1 MKRKYILIFMIVL
14 AMGMTACSSESKEDA
29 VSEETDSL
37 QEADKK
43 ETEDTKTTDAK
54 TTDAKTIET
63 KADAVESPNPETAQ
77 EDGEV
82 SLKEEEIP
90 QGDPIVG
97 IVEKY
102 EGNTITIRTPEDD
115 MLYYFSTEN
124 VPILEGFSTESAHT
138 AEGDSQISVG
148 DKVEVSYRGLI
159 DFDEEH
165 PDEAVK
171 IVVITV
177 E

>member
-1 MKRKYILIFMIVL
+1 MNRKFILIFVIVI
-14 AMGMTACSSESKEDA
+14 AMGMTACSSESKEETISVGTD
-29 VSEETDSL
+29 SQQETD
-37 QEADKK
+37 QEASVDTKAA
-43 ETEDTKTTDAK
+43 ETETNL
-54 TTDAKTIET
+54 
-63 KADAVESPNPETAQ
+63 VEPSEPEMAE
-77 EDGEV
+77 EDGQV
-82 SLKEEEIP
+82 SP
-90 QGDPIVG
+90 DPIAG

-102 EGNTITIRTPEDD
+102 EGSTITIRTPEDD

-124 VPILEGFSTESAHT
+124 AQILEGFSTESAH
-138 AEGDSQISVG
+138 AVEGDFSIAVG
-148 DKVEVSYRGLI
+148 DKVEISYRGLI

>member
-1 MKRKYILIFMIVL
+1 MKKKFVLIFMSVL
-14 AMGMTACSSESKEDA
+14 AMGMTACSSESKGDA
-29 VSEETDSL
+29 VSVEADFRQETDKEETG
-37 QEADKK
+37 
-43 ETEDTKTTDAK
+43 DTKTT
-54 TTDAKTIET
+54 ET
-63 KADAVESPNPETAQ
+63 NDVELPKPEITE
-77 EDGEV
+77 EDGKASPED
-82 SLKEEEIP
+82 EENTVC
-90 QGDPIVG
+90 DPIAG

-124 VPILEGFSTESAHT
+124 AQILEGFSTESAREP
-138 AEGDSQISVG
+138 EGDLSIAVG

-165 PDEAVK
+165 PSEAVK

>member
-1 MKRKYILIFMIVL
+1 MKKKFVLIFMSVL
-14 AMGMTACSSESKEDA
+14 AMGMTACSSESKGDA
-29 VSEETDSL
+29 VSVEADFRQETDKEETG
-37 QEADKK
+37 
-43 ETEDTKTTDAK
+43 DTKTT
-54 TTDAKTIET
+54 ET
-63 KADAVESPNPETAQ
+63 NDVELPKPEITEA
-77 EDGEV
+77 
-82 SLKEEEIP
+82 EENTVC
-90 QGDPIVG
+90 DPIAG

-102 EGNTITIRTPEDD
+102 EGSTITIKNPDDD

-124 VPILEGFSTESAHT
+124 AQILEGFSTENAQE
-138 AEGDSQISVG
+138 AEGDPLIVVG

-159 DFDEEH
+159 DFDKEH

>member
-1 MKRKYILIFMIVL
+1 MKRKFILIFVIVI
-14 AMGMTACSSESKEDA
+14 AMGMTACSSESKEETIYVGTD
-29 VSEETDSL
+29 SQQETDREET
-37 QEADKK
+37 A
-43 ETEDTKTTDAK
+43 DTKTTE
-54 TTDAKTIET
+54 IET
-63 KADAVESPNPETAQ
+63 NDVEMPKPEITEENRKASP
-77 EDGEV
+77 ED
-82 SLKEEEIP
+82 EENTVC
-90 QGDPIVG
+90 DPIAG

-102 EGNTITIRTPEDD
+102 EGNTITIKNPDDD

-124 VPILEGFSTESAHT
+124 AQILEGFSTESAQE
-138 AEGDSQISVG
+138 AEGKPSIAVG
-148 DKVEVSYRGLI
+148 DKVEISYRGLI

>member
-1 MKRKYILIFMIVL
+1 MKRKCILIFMIVL
-14 AMGMTACSSESKEDA
+14 AMGMTACSSESKGDS
-29 VSEETDSL
+29 VSVETDSQ
-37 QEADKK
+37 QETDRE
-43 ETEDTKTTDAK
+43 ETADTKTTE
-54 TTDAKTIET
+54 IET
-63 KADAVESPNPETAQ
+63 NDVEMPKPEITEENRKASP
-77 EDGEV
+77 ED
-82 SLKEEEIP
+82 EENTVC
-90 QGDPIVG
+90 DPIAG

-102 EGNTITIRTPEDD
+102 EGNTITIKNPDDD

-124 VPILEGFSTESAHT
+124 AQILEGFSTESAQE
-138 AEGDSQISVG
+138 AEGKPSIAVG
-148 DKVEVSYRGLI
+148 DKVEISYRGLI

>member
-1 MKRKYILIFMIVL
+1 MKRKCILIFMIVL
-14 AMGMTACSSESKEDA
+14 TMGMTACSSESKGDS
-29 VSEETDSL
+29 VSVETDSQ
-37 QEADKK
+37 QETDRE
-43 ETEDTKTTDAK
+43 ETADTKTTE
-54 TTDAKTIET
+54 IET
-63 KADAVESPNPETAQ
+63 NDVEMPKPEITEENRKASP
-77 EDGEV
+77 ED
-82 SLKEEEIP
+82 EENTVC
-90 QGDPIVG
+90 DPIAG

-102 EGNTITIRTPEDD
+102 EGNTITIKNPDDD

-124 VPILEGFSTESAHT
+124 AQILEGFSTESAQE
-138 AEGDSQISVG
+138 AEGEPSIAVG
-148 DKVEVSYRGLI
+148 DKVEISYRGLI